1 MKVWRSV
8 GAGTASRPRRCA
20 PPPELPSAPLRYRH
34 RGQRSTR
41 GTPGPA
47 VRTAGGHAGELAHA
61 CTRMHT
67 HAHTCTRVHMRAHGC
82 TSIYMQPTRIH
93 IQPTRIRTHPHT
105 STAMHMQ
112 PHTSTCVHTHA
123 HTPTCLHTH
132 SHACTHTHTHAHTP
146 TPMHMHAR
154 GHPRPVQ
161 AHAGPGHAWA
171 RVGCAV
177 TASLTQGTHRDLHTH
192 GECHTQCTHSSRAA
206 RAQHHEGMAAGSG
219 QDVCNE
225 CDHGAGVSVCAHTC
239 GCCMFPCTCVLQ
251 HMTVYAHVCAHLHM
265 SIYTCVCPC
274 AHISAVSVP
283 QPRVCSHTRMQPPEP
298 TRMSTHVRAH
308 VCRGT

>member
-61 CTRMHT
+61 CTHMPT
-67 HAHTCTRVHMRAHGC
+67 HAHAC
-82 TSIYMQPTRIH
+82 
-93 IQPTRIRTHPHT
+93 
-105 STAMHMQ
+105 
-112 PHTSTCVHTHA
+112 TCVHTDVQASTCNPHA
-123 HTPTCLHTH
+123 STYSPHASARIHTHPPVCTCSHTPPHACTHMHTH
-132 SHACTHTHTHAHTP
+132 PHACTHTHTHAHTP

-192 GECHTQCTHSSRAA
+192 GECHTQHTHSSCAA

-225 CDHGAGVSVCAHTC
+225 CDHGAGVCVCAHTC

-265 SIYTCVCPC
+265 PIYTCVCPC